1 MMDTQLLQ
9 HVVREL
15 KKEAEPVQSH
25 LLTGQA
31 KDYAEY
37 RHLCGVL
44 RGLTTAETTLKDLV
58 QKLEK
63 DDE

>member
-1 MMDTQLLQ
+1 MDSQLLQ

-15 KKEAEPVQSH
+15 KKEAEPTQAC
-25 LLTGQA
+25 LLAGQA
-31 KDYAEY
+31 KDFAEY

-44 RGLTTAETTLKDLV
+44 RGLTAAESILKDLV